1 MTPIP
6 SFIPLTPLTS
16 SPEGYRGL
24 ATDRVLR
31 HFAVTCAERLDTP
44 HKSQHFNDLL
54 AACRNFADGF
64 ISRKSL
70 DDYREAHLR
79 TPWLTNANSA
89 AHNCADYFA
98 YEAAYISA
106 YWSSLGSPA
115 IDPLPQSCLLTLHI
129 GPTQMTNPVIH
140 YTNEEAGC
148 PEDIADFV
156 WIVVDYVRGDYEGS
170 GDAVGMKTDGHLY
183 HKGLGHCS
191 CYGPGDEVSW
201 ERLADDWQDK
211 FTDLSSE
218 LVLKVQEFVA
228 SHNPLRWSPAWRTE
242 ATANLAE
249 QIAEGNLGLAGP
261 LHDVLYDLGCDNEV
275 WLRILRECP
284 EIIRPGMWFW
294 DRLRGIGEERR
305 SRVAEHETG
314 FASTYNIYIMG

>member
-1 MTPIP
+1 VTPIP
-6 SFIPLTPLTS
+6 SFIPLTPLPA

-89 AHNCADYFA
+89 AHNSADYFA

-115 IDPLPQSCLLTLHI
+115 TDLLPQSCLFTLHI
-129 GPTQMTNPVIH
+129 GGIVSSAWPD
-140 YTNEEAGC
+140 ES
-148 PEDIADFV
+148 IA
-156 WIVVDYVRGDYEGS
+156 
-170 GDAVGMKTDGHLY
+170 
-183 HKGLGHCS
+183 
-191 CYGPGDEVSW
+191 VS
-201 ERLADDWQDK
+201 
-211 FTDLSSE
+211 
-218 LVLKVQEFVA
+218 
-228 SHNPLRWSPAWRTE
+228 RWSPDWRTE

-249 QIAEGNLGLAGP
+249 QIAAGNLGLAGV
-261 LHDVLYDLGCDNEV
+261 LHDDLYDLGCDNEV

-294 DRLRGIGEERR
+294 DRLRGIQDSAEAKSVGRTWPRIERNFDP
-305 SRVAEHETG
+305 SVVA
-314 FASTYNIYIMG
+314 TYSEPRINYQK